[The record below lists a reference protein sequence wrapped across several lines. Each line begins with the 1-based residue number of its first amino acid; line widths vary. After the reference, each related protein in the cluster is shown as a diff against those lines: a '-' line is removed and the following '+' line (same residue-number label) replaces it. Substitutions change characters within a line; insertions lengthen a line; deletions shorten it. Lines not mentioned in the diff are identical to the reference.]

1 MNISEVSRING
12 ISSDTLRYYER
23 IGLVPAVKR
32 TKGGIRDYD
41 ENDMKW
47 VNFAK
52 CMRSAGL
59 SIEVLT
65 EYVHLFHQGDSTME
79 TRRTLLVDQREQ
91 LQIKMNGMQETL
103 DRLDHKIENYDTVL
117 QQKVGELII

>member
-1 MNISEVSRING
+1 MNIAEVSRING

-23 IGLVPAVKR
+23 IGLIPAVKR
-32 TKGGIRDYD
+32 TKGGIRKYD

-47 VNFAK
+47 INFAK

-59 SIEVLT
+59 PIEVLIT
-65 EYVHLFHQGDSTME
+65 YVHLFHQGDSTME

-91 LQIKMNGMQETL
+91 LQIKMNDMQETL

-117 QQKVGELII
+117 QQKVGELMI